1 MDDQNVTRCVEA
13 WRRGDPEAL
22 DPVIRWMTPR
32 IYRFLAARCD
42 SPATAEEL
50 TQDAAERIVTGLDG
64 FQTGTRFQAWALT
77 VAANLLRDHWRRQK
91 REERPS
97 VGDGRWPDDP
107 NESLER
113 ADGSRDLW
121 RAVTDLGDKERTV
134 VTLRHVGGLSFRE
147 IATALDLPLGTV
159 LSLQH
164 RALAKLARTVKR

>member
-1 MDDQNVTRCVEA
+1 MDDQKVTACIEA

-22 DPVIRWMTPR
+22 DPLVRWVTPR

-42 SPATAEEL
+42 CPSTAEEL

-64 FQTGTRFQAWALT
+64 FTTGTRFHAWALT
-77 VAANLLRDHWRRQK
+77 VAANLLRDHWRRKK
-91 REERPS
+91 RDERPS
-97 VGDGRWPDDP
+97 LDEGRCPNDP
-107 NESLER
+107 NQDLER
-113 ADGSRDLW
+113 ADGDRDLW

-147 IATALDLPLGTV
+147 IAAALDLPLGTV